1 MFHFGNDKSDR
12 TGKPEESQQADKDR
26 QQPENQEKTENQE
39 KPREA
44 KQTPPSDSAQK
55 DDQKISTDTL
65 KKILSASDDIVF
77 NQIVV
82 GEQLKLTTIF
92 VDGLVNS
99 KMIDDDVLKPLIQ
112 ESVLKEAE
120 SEQQVLDLIMLGTVY
135 HCQRKQRDRL
145 DDCIRDLLSGS
156 VLLVFDTSGIAVTFE
171 IKGFEKRSITEPTN
185 ENVLKGSKES
195 FIEVLRVNTAL
206 LRRRIASRD
215 LIVEQLKLGMRTDTT
230 LAIVY
235 LKGIANSE
243 VVKEVRNRLK
253 KINIDGIVSAGEIE
267 TYLLDQRFSL
277 FPQLLYT
284 ERVDRL
290 CGNLLEG
297 RVGVMIDGIP
307 ITYIVPVDI
316 SSLLQAPE
324 DYSLHFFQSSIFR
337 LLRNLAAFMSLILPS
352 FYVAITSFHQEM
364 IPTKLAVAIIES
376 KKAVPFPTFIEVLLM
391 LLAFEILLEAGLR
404 LPKSIG
410 QTVSI
415 IGALVVGDAAITAK
429 ILSPGVVIVIATA
442 GITGFVIPSQ
452 DLANSIR
459 ICRVLLVF
467 CSMFGGLFGISVG
480 LIAILYHLCTLEIFG
495 CPYLSPFVGNE
506 GKQMFHDTIIRV
518 SWVRQKIRPQ
528 NIRPEDS
535 VRQGD

>member
-1 MFHFGNDKSDR
+1 MFHFGNE
-12 TGKPEESQQADKDR
+12 KPEEKQTAGESREQLEAQKKSEEQQ
-26 QQPENQEKTENQE
+26 

-44 KQTPPSDSAQK
+44 KKSPPSDSAQQ
-55 DDQKISTDTL
+55 DDQIISTDRL
-65 KKILSASDDIVF
+65 KNILSASDDIVF
-77 NQIVV
+77 NEIALG
-82 GEQLKLTTIF
+82 GELKLTTVF

-112 ESVLKEAE
+112 ESILRE
-120 SEQQVLDLIMLGTVY
+120 SESEERIIDLIMLGTVY
-135 HCQRKQRDRL
+135 HCQRKRRDKL
-145 DDCIRDLLSGS
+145 DDCIGDLLSGS
-156 VLLVFDTSGIAVTFE
+156 VVLVFDKSNIAVTFE

-215 LIVEQLKLGMRTDTT
+215 LIVEQMKLGMRTDTT

-235 LKGIANSE
+235 LKGIANIQ
-243 VVKEVRNRLK
+243 VVTEVRNRLK

-267 TYLLDQRFSL
+267 AYLLDQRFSL

-297 RVGVMIDGIP
+297 RVAVMIDGMP
-307 ITYIVPVDI
+307 ITYIMPVDF

-324 DYSLHFFQSSIFR
+324 DYSLHFLQSSLFR
-337 LLRNLAAFMSLILPS
+337 LLRNFAAFMALILPA
-352 FYVAITSFHQEM
+352 FYVAVTTFHQEM
-364 IPTKLAVAIIES
+364 IPTQLAVAIIES
-376 KKAVPFPTFIEVLLM
+376 KKAVPFPTVIEVLLM

-442 GITGFVIPSQ
+442 GITGFVIPNQ
-452 DLANSIR
+452 DLANSVR

-467 CSMFGGLFGISVG
+467 CSLFGGLFGISVG
-480 LIAILYHLCTLEIFG
+480 LIAILYHLCTMEIFG

-506 GKQMFHDTIIRV
+506 GKRMFHDTIIRM
-518 SWVRQKIRPQ
+518 SWMRQKIRPQ
-528 NIRPEDS
+528 NVRPEDS